1 MSFVHTALDAL
12 AVLTERYAFAEVAAL
27 LAAGAGGERLSAHEV
42 ASLQQLCAFGQRLLD
57 LDAEDFGRPDAI
69 SGSNIEHAVADRV
82 RGEVVPSK
90 LLERSLECRMPQSPR
105 EKPRGALG
113 SLRPAYRLM
122 LEVVRARFARRE
134 TANVVA
140 TVHIVSEYAPLL
152 VWERALGH
160 AGDPVLLP
168 RDVDGEGSMWG
179 EFDLRECPH
188 TKTEKS
194 AAKRALTVARGNSAG
209 WQSYLDRQH
218 SIVAHALA
226 ICAAS
231 CRRRCTVYTRLSPQE
246 RATVTAGSRI
256 AVALGR
262 IRDRS
267 IASQRAGRPRLRCAV
282 ADRTA
287 RGMGSHAALADALRA
302 NARGRRRI
310 PVARLH
316 RARLGTGRGADG
328 ARHPARR
335 HGERDQGAAGSRR
348 DRAGVICQ
356 SRNRSA
362 RRSSCVDCPVW
373 TALTIA
379 LRGVCAES
387 MNSTTSTS

>member
-90 LLERSLECRMPQSPR
+90 LLARSLECRMPQSPR

-256 AVALGR
+256 AVALDESA
-262 IRDRS
+262 IV
-267 IASQRAGRPRLRCAV
+267 RLRHSAPV
-282 ADRTA
+282 GHAFGVPSQTELLEAWDRTRRSLMRFA
-287 RGMGSHAALADALRA
+287 PTLEDDDGFPLPGFTALVSELAGAPMAPDTLLADTASAIRALLE
-302 NARGRRRI
+302 
-310 PVARLH
+310 VA
-316 RARLGTGRGADG
+316 ATG
-328 ARHPARR
+328 PA
-335 HGERDQGAAGSRR
+335 
-348 DRAGVICQ
+348 
-356 SRNRSA
+356 
-362 RRSSCVDCPVW
+362 
-373 TALTIA
+373 
-379 LRGVCAES
+379 
-387 MNSTTSTS
+387 